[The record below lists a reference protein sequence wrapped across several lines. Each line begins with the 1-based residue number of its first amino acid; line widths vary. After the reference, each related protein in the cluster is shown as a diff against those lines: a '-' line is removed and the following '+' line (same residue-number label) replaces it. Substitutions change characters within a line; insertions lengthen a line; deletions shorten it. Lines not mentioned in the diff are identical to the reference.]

1 MKDPSEETSVLMPIQ
16 VKPKFLQMSLRIF
29 TAQQL
34 PEMTND
40 ALIAFSK
47 NKMDGY
53 VKAKV
58 AGKTLKTSVITMG
71 DDKKISWNQ

>member
-1 MKDPSEETSVLMPIQ
+1 
-16 VKPKFLQMSLRIF
+16 MSLRIF

-34 PEMTND
+34 PEMAND

-53 VKAKV
+53 LKAKV
-58 AGKTLKTSVITMG
+58 AGKVLKTSVITMG

>member
-1 MKDPSEETSVLMPIQ
+1 M
-16 VKPKFLQMSLRIF
+16 
-29 TAQQL
+29 A
-34 PEMTND
+34 ND

-53 VKAKV
+53 LKAKV
-58 AGKTLKTSVITMG
+58 AGKVLKTSVITMG

>member
-1 MKDPSEETSVLMPIQ
+1 MPIQ
-16 VKPKFLQMSLRIF
+16 VKQKFLQMTLRLF
-29 TAQQL
+29 VANNL
-34 PEMTND
+34 PELSND

>member
-1 MKDPSEETSVLMPIQ
+1 MNI
-16 VKPKFLQMSLRIF
+16 RIF

-34 PEMTND
+34 PEMAND

-58 AGKTLKTSVITMG
+58 AGKTLKTTVITMG
-71 DDKKISWNQ
+71 ENKKIEWN

>member
-1 MKDPSEETSVLMPIQ
+1 M
-16 VKPKFLQMSLRIF
+16 
-29 TAQQL
+29 A
-34 PEMTND
+34 ND

-58 AGKTLKTSVITMG
+58 AGIVKKTTVITMG
-71 DDKKISWNQ
+71 DSKKIEWN

>member
-1 MKDPSEETSVLMPIQ
+1 
-16 VKPKFLQMSLRIF
+16 MSLRIF
-29 TAQQL
+29 VAQQL
-34 PEMTND
+34 PEMSND

-58 AGKTLKTSVITMG
+58 AGTIQKTKVITMG
-71 DDKKISWNQ
+71 DDKKIQWN

>member
-1 MKDPSEETSVLMPIQ
+1 
-16 VKPKFLQMSLRIF
+16 MS
-29 TAQQL
+29 
-34 PEMTND
+34 ND